1 MSNAPA
7 PGGKVGLRPQD
18 RLATLVI
25 AVLVMAVAVAAII
38 VAGDFP
44 PTMLDTDVG
53 PARFPIIFAVALLVL
68 CAILVFNTL
77 RAPAAPPDDPAQAE
91 PKASYGTVAIGIVAT
106 AACLYAM
113 EFVGYA
119 IATPI
124 YLFGLMWLM
133 GRRNVIANAAI
144 AAVLTALIYAA
155 FAVALSVPLPVGS
168 LFE

>member
-25 AVLVMAVAVAAII
+25 AALVMAVAVAAII

-44 PTMLDTDVG
+44 PTMLETDVG

-77 RAPAAPPDDPAQAE
+77 RAPAAPPDDPAE
-91 PKASYGTVAIGIVAT
+91 VGPKISYGTVAIGIALTALCLFAMEHVGYMVAT
-106 AACLYAM
+106 
-113 EFVGYA
+113 V
-119 IATPI
+119 P
-124 YLFGLMWLM
+124 YLFALMWLM
-133 GRRNVIANAAI
+133 GRRNLIMN
-144 AAVLTALIYAA
+144 AVLAVGLTILIDVAFVYALN
-155 FAVALSVPLPVGS
+155 VPLPTGS

>member
-7 PGGKVGLRPQD
+7 PGGKAGLRPQD

-44 PTMLDTDVG
+44 PTMLETDVG

-91 PKASYGTVAIGIVAT
+91 PKASYGTVAIGIALTALCLFGMEHVGYMVAT
-106 AACLYAM
+106 
-113 EFVGYA
+113 V
-119 IATPI
+119 P
-124 YLFGLMWLM
+124 YLFALMWLM
-133 GRRNVIANAAI
+133 GRRNLIMN
-144 AAVLTALIYAA
+144 AVLAVGLTVLIDVAFVYALN
-155 FAVALSVPLPVGS
+155 VPLPTGS

>member
-7 PGGKVGLRPQD
+7 PGGKAGLRPQD
-18 RLATLVI
+18 RIATLVI
-25 AVLVMAVAVAAII
+25 AVLVMAAAVAAI
-38 VAGDFP
+38 VAAGDFP
-44 PTMLDTDVG
+44 PTMLETDVG

-91 PKASYGTVAIGIVAT
+91 PKASYGTVAIGIAAT
-106 AACLYAM
+106 AACLFAM
-113 EFVGYA
+113 EYVGYA
-119 IATPI
+119 VATPI

-133 GRRNVIANAAI
+133 GRRNLIANAVI

-155 FAVALSVPLPVGS
+155 FALALSVPLPVGS